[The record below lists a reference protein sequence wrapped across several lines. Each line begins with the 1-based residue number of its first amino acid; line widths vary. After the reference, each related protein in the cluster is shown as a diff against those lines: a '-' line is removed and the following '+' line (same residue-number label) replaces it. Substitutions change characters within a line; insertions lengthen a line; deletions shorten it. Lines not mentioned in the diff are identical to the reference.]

1 MKLGKIT
8 FKSLCAHSVYYR
20 WGGAG
25 QEIRKRT
32 IKRRNRSSG
41 RVSERKKKEKM
52 KLHYLKAEMGLTEG
66 RRGPAGVG
74 GS

>member
-1 MKLGKIT
+1 MLT
-8 FKSLCAHSVYYR
+8 VFTTD
-20 WGGAG
+20 GGAG

-41 RVSERKKKEKM
+41 RVSERKKKEKL